1 MKFKIITILLLII
14 FLPFLAGA
22 APLTLEQCIEQGL
35 AYNPDVEI
43 YRLSVDEE
51 TEAVH
56 EAWGAFLPTLSAS
69 YNYSELSNSG
79 KREFDKDYL
88 DQNSDS
94 LSLRLSQPLFTGFAG
109 VAGVKR
115 AHLSREYREIEFRY
129 MKQQLVQEVSTSFY
143 NCVLNQQL
151 VEKWRE
157 SITRLEQQS
166 DIVTAWVKQ
175 ELASRLRLL
184 AVNVELSNARHELI
198 RVQSELDI
206 SKARLRQWL
215 NLDPLQDLQL
225 SGDLIS
231 HYDNLSLT
239 LEDYLTAALEQRLE
253 LQLSKLQIGMAEQDV
268 KSILARNL
276 PQAKIDATW
285 VDYHRE
291 YDVSTRYPD
300 EDRSYYGVYFNLSIS
315 PFQGGRN
322 LSAWRRQKIAVNR
335 YRQQLIK
342 QRHAITTDVEIR
354 YQQLTE
360 SRARISNAKD
370 TLAEATQAYQFSL
383 KSAELGVVSIAD
395 VLDAELRLSRAEVN
409 LIDSKYALQMAT
421 VQLNYAVGGGDI

>member
-1 MKFKIITILLLII
+1 MKFKIITILFLII

-143 NCVLNQQL
+143 SCVLNQQL
-151 VEKWRE
+151 VEKWRG

-215 NLDPLQDLQL
+215 NLDSLQDLQL

-253 LQLSKLQIGMAEQDV
+253 LQLSKLQIGMA
-268 KSILARNL
+268 
-276 PQAKIDATW
+276 
-285 VDYHRE
+285 
-291 YDVSTRYPD
+291 
-300 EDRSYYGVYFNLSIS
+300 
-315 PFQGGRN
+315 
-322 LSAWRRQKIAVNR
+322 
-335 YRQQLIK
+335 
-342 QRHAITTDVEIR
+342 
-354 YQQLTE
+354 
-360 SRARISNAKD
+360 
-370 TLAEATQAYQFSL
+370 
-383 KSAELGVVSIAD
+383 
-395 VLDAELRLSRAEVN
+395 
-409 LIDSKYALQMAT
+409 
-421 VQLNYAVGGGDI
+421 